1 MAARPPVNPAPG
13 AGANNNAL
21 SCWCLRGPATTDSEL
36 TCLVVDDEPLARDG
50 LAAMLRERACVA
62 RVATAPNGVEALRLL
77 GQADFDVAYVS
88 SRLPGLD
95 GRELAAVIGR
105 LRNAPAV
112 ILVVGRSRSDAGR
125 FDPGTVAHLRRPV
138 IPDRLTLSLRWAAA
152 LRTLGHPH
160 CGPVRD
166 GAAVAAAGA
175 PARPDDPLIPV
186 EVGRTTRLVPL
197 SSVRWAEACH
207 DYVRLYTVDGCYLIR
222 ARMTA
227 LADTWQ
233 QYGDLVRI
241 HRSYV
246 VGVRF
251 VSQLKKVG
259 PGQFAVVV
267 DGRELPV
274 SRRYLPKI
282 RHRLPAPA

>member
-1 MAARPPVNPAPG
+1 MAARPPVSPAPG
-13 AGANNNAL
+13 AGAHHNAL
-21 SCWCLRGPATTDSEL
+21 SCWCLRGPATTNSGL
-36 TCLVVDDEPLARDG
+36 NCLVVDDEPLARDG
-50 LAAMLRERACVA
+50 LGAMLRERACVA
-62 RVATAPNGVEALRLL
+62 RVAIVPNGVEALRLL

-88 SRLPGLD
+88 ARLPGFD
-95 GRELAAVIGR
+95 GRDLAAVIGR

-112 ILVVGRSRSDAGR
+112 VLVVGRSRVDAGR

-138 IPDRLTLSLRWAAA
+138 LPDRRTLSLRWAAA
-152 LRTLGHPH
+152 LRTLGRPH

-166 GAAVAAAGA
+166 AAAAATGT

-197 SSVRWAEACH
+197 SAVRWAEACH

-222 ARMTA
+222 ARLTA

-233 QYGDLVRI
+233 EYGDLLRI

-251 VSQLKKVG
+251 VSELKKVG